1 MRISDWSSD
10 VCSSDLACRFK
21 NLIHR
26 CRRVAPLGV
35 THQQSVIERGKG
47 QLRHDRAPVARAEL
61 PGTVASTAQRKQSG
75 IDDGQLAASV
85 RARAVIGGE
94 NAVIR

>member
-1 MRISDWSSD
+1 MERIQKQYCKDFMLESCQLVGQVLCDQRRGSELSTTLQLQLD
-10 VCSSDLACRFK
+10 GLACRFK

-47 QLRHDRAPVARAEL
+47 QLRHDRAPVARADRK
-61 PGTVASTAQRKQSG
+61 STRLNS
-75 IDDGQLAASV
+75 SH
-85 RARAVIGGE
+85 
-94 NAVIR
+94 

>member
-1 MRISDWSSD
+1 M
-10 VCSSDLACRFK
+10 LAG
-21 NLIHR
+21 N
-26 CRRVAPLGV
+26 APGV

-75 IDDGQLAASV
+75 IEDGRQAASV
-85 RARAVIGGE
+85 RAREVIDGE